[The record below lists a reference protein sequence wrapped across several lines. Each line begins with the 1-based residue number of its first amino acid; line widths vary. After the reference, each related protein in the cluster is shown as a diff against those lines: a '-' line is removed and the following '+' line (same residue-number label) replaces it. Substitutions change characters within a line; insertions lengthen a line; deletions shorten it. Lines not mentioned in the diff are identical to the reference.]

1 MNDLAYTLH
10 FAQEC
15 KVENKEIKGRW
26 KKGNV
31 PWTKGKKWEEIY
43 GEDRVEEMK
52 RKASQRLAY
61 LRAHGIKGGSGM
73 TARPVIQMDKYGDR
87 LHWYPS
93 AVAAAKKLGLHS
105 TNISAV
111 CRGLKKTCGGFRWKF
126 DEKYE

>member
-1 MNDLAYTLH
+1 MLDSSYTLH
-10 FAQEC
+10 FGAKPKE
-15 KVENKEIKGRW
+15 KEIKGRW

-43 GEDRVEEMK
+43 GEERAKEYK
-52 RKASQRLAY
+52 KLSAQRLSA
-61 LRAHGIKGGSGM
+61 LRASGINGGSGSN
-73 TARPVIQMDKYGDR
+73 ARPVIQMDKYGDR

-111 CRGLKKTCGGFRWKF
+111 CRGLKITCGGFRWKF
-126 DEKYE
+126 DEKYL